1 MRRFDLV
8 MPGSLEECIR
18 TLAERGPDAK
28 LVAGGTD
35 LLPQMKSSML
45 RTSCVVDLSGV
56 SQLRQLTSANGS
68 GLRIGAAVTARTLER
83 DHRVRTAYPAISESG
98 ALVGS
103 VQVRNLATLGGNVC
117 NAAPSADMAPPLLA
131 LDAEAVIAGP
141 GGTRR
146 VPFASFFLGVRR
158 TALAPGEVLVEI
170 VVPHTGPHSG
180 GSYRR
185 HTPRRELDIAVVG
198 VASQLTLSKGVCAK
212 ARIALA
218 ALVLCSAT
226 QASAQRPNPDDEPG
240 RPEGAQ
246 LSVTNH
252 NWLDA
257 RLYLDDGG
265 QLVPLGF
272 VMLMWYNP
280 VPEQRRVKVL
290 FVVTLFAPAVAVNVW
305 ITEPALFRSTTDT
318 LNGVAPLLL
327 IVVCIRSTPCAGGV
341 KLK

>member
-1 MRRFDLV
+1 
-8 MPGSLEECIR
+8 MPGSVDECIR
-18 TLAERGPDAK
+18 MLAEREPDAK

-45 RTSCVVDLSGV
+45 RTNCVVDLSGV
-56 SQLRQLTSANGS
+56 SQLRQLASANGS

-83 DHRVRTAYPAISESG
+83 DPRVKAAYPAISESG

-103 VQVRNLATLGGNVC
+103 VQIRNLATLGGNVC

-158 TALAPGEVLVEI
+158 TVLAPGEVLVEI
-170 VVPHTGPHSG
+170 VVPDPGLHSG
-180 GSYRR
+180 GNYRR

-218 ALVLCSAT
+218 AVAPTPLRATAAERVLEGYAVTPELIERAATVAVDAARPISDQRGSADFRRHLVRVLTRRTLTTALAR
-226 QASAQRPNPDDEPG
+226 ASA
-240 RPEGAQ
+240 
-246 LSVTNH
+246 
-252 NWLDA
+252 
-257 RLYLDDGG
+257 
-265 QLVPLGF
+265 
-272 VMLMWYNP
+272 
-280 VPEQRRVKVL
+280 
-290 FVVTLFAPAVAVNVW
+290 
-305 ITEPALFRSTTDT
+305 
-318 LNGVAPLLL
+318 
-327 IVVCIRSTPCAGGV
+327 
-341 KLK
+341 